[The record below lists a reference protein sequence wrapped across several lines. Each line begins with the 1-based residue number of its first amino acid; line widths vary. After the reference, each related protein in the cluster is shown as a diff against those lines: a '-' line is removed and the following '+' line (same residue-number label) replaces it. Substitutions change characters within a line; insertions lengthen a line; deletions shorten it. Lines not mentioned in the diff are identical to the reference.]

1 MQMIGT
7 IIKQVDVLSCGFGVY
22 TEIGRERYPYLR
34 AMVTLHRCLLTLLRT
49 DDAMVHTAV

>member
-1 MQMIGT
+1 MIGT